1 MPSRK
6 SKKSEDEVQ
15 AARRIFDV
23 IIQESETISMS
34 LVSRVMS
41 EMGRKGGAKGGK
53 RRLETL
59 TPERRSEIASLAA
72 KKRWSKKNAKKK

>member
-1 MPSRK
+1 MPKRK
-6 SKKSEDEVQ
+6 STPPEDEVQ

-23 IIQESETISMS
+23 IIQESETMSMT

-41 EMGRKGGAKGGK
+41 EMGKKGGKVGGK

-59 TPERRSEIASLAA
+59 TPERRSEIASQAA
-72 KKRWSKKNAKKK
+72 KKRWAKKPKKK